1 MALGSTTI
9 ITALQLIGVACNESP
24 WRVLVLGGTGFKGS
38 PTVKRLVEEGHD
50 VTVVSR
56 NNSYWGFLESFRG
69 LGTVW
74 NCNRTLTTGS
84 GGMSELETSGLAL
97 CKPLIEDKGFFDA
110 VVDFNGNKKDEVR
123 QAMKLLKDRV
133 GIYVFISSHS
143 VYDVTKKGDGK
154 KQGLKEEDAVRPGRE
169 VSPLERYTLKSQST
183 YGDAKLECEETL
195 LANYN
200 SGGFPFA
207 SLRIANPI
215 GTKENS
221 IRYWLLHLWLKA
233 HLALTMPMHL
243 DEDLLDTPISLTYTP
258 DIAQAVVRVIKKHR
272 NETCCPRDVR
282 GEAFN
287 LAAEQAPTQKELY
300 NIIGDPIGVPFVE
313 TIQKHRNSSVVLY
326 PEVVR
331 GHLDVDKALGKL
343 RWSPTDLSKAIRSV
357 ARFYDRVMLD
367 KKRFDRQSHFMYEKV
382 KHVLGSDGPRFVS
395 WIRAHYDERR
405 KTELY
410 DEFDD
415 EDEDDLLLVRPDPEK
430 AKSKTKKK
438 KSKKNK
444 KKSEL

>member
-38 PTVKRLVEEGHD
+38 PTVKRLVEEGHE

-69 LGTVW
+69 LGAVW

-97 CKPLIEDKGFFDA
+97 CKPLIEDK
-110 VVDFNGNKKDEVR
+110 
-123 QAMKLLKDRV
+123 
-133 GIYVFISSHS
+133 
-143 VYDVTKKGDGK
+143 
-154 KQGLKEEDAVRPGRE
+154 GLKEEDAVRPGRE

-357 ARFYDRVMLD
+357 ARFY
-367 KKRFDRQSHFMYEKV
+367 
-382 KHVLGSDGPRFVS
+382 
-395 WIRAHYDERR
+395 
-405 KTELY
+405 
-410 DEFDD
+410 
-415 EDEDDLLLVRPDPEK
+415 
-430 AKSKTKKK
+430 
-438 KSKKNK
+438 
-444 KKSEL
+444 